1 MESNQES
8 NQGAEGGASS
18 TQSNHQQPQ
27 DQRLAGRRSRT
38 LRNLVL
44 LSLIVCIALIGVSSL
59 LVTGTAGALRGSWG
73 GLPGIGAQRNTQQ
86 NIGNVGPNQPGPDI
100 IPSCDCQSA
109 QVSLV
114 NTNITGQG
122 HEIVVNLAKQ
132 QLYAYLDGQLQFT
145 YLVTTGRPELPTPIG
160 RWSVLFKATDITFY
174 SPWPVGSSF
183 YYYPTHIN
191 YALNFH
197 DGGFY
202 LHDAWWRHSFGPG
215 SNVYHQNPDGSWETG
230 SHGCIGM
237 TLSNAAKLYAWAPV
251 GTSVLV
257 IPS

>member
-1 MESNQES
+1 MIESHRES
-8 NQGAEGGASS
+8 SQGAESDADGMQGNA
-18 TQSNHQQPQ
+18 QQPG
-27 DQRLAGRRSRT
+27 DQQGARRRT
-38 LRNLVL
+38 LRNLLVISL
-44 LSLIVCIALIGVSSL
+44 LVCVALIGVSSF
-59 LVTGTAGALRGSWG
+59 LVTGTVGALRGSWN
-73 GLPGIGAQRNTQQ
+73 GLPGVGAPRNAQQ
-86 NIGNVGPNQPGPDI
+86 NIGGATQNQPGPDI
-100 IPSCDCQSA
+100 IPSCDCQSS

-114 NTNITGQG
+114 NTAITGQG
-122 HEIVVNLAKQ
+122 HEIVVNLSKQ
-132 QLYAYLDGQLQFT
+132 HLYAYLNGQLQFDFD
-145 YLVTTGRPELPTPIG
+145 VATGRPELPTPVG

-174 SPWPVGSSF
+174 SPWPVGSAF

-237 TLSNAAKLYAWAPV
+237 TIANAAKLYAWAPV
-251 GTSVLV
+251 GSSVLV
-257 IPS
+257 TH